1 MKEKTN
7 NTTTSTGKTIVGSYE
22 ELLQII
28 QQSIEQH
35 NEIRFVNLLITFKV
49 DIYTLLCNIGLP
61 MDSSTDTLFVDYPVI
76 IDSLE
81 CKEAVFD
88 KISFN
93 KEFVSHIPSESEI
106 GRLAFFDCF
115 FNCAS
120 EYSLR
125 LEDTILNE
133 FEMNHCTSNS
143 GVYFD
148 SIYCSDN
155 FNIDEVEIKGDLIFR
170 NFKLLQKKG
179 TQLYLGGKVSKDVKF
194 FNCSFLK
201 KTIVNVETEGSI
213 KYEFINYDI
222 YENVDNSS
230 KALRIGSICMNG
242 TIIGRQLFF
251 SLCNIGTIDL
261 INVTAG
267 SISEFE
273 LRYKRLENQA
283 ATLLRNGALQR
294 SDDVAYANYT
304 ADIYDDY
311 LRTISTQK
319 LRRWLHKID
328 TPKEKDQKEFKK
340 IERIYKRK
348 SFKRKLFEPIRLLL
362 PNIFSEEGWL
372 LWLNKYSNNYNRSW
386 FRGVVFTCVVAFIWY
401 FALNYWGMQEQFFVI
416 DWSFRGF
423 GEVFEGYLS
432 LLDIFNLIGDRPD
445 FELTSVGKGMML
457 LAKIVIAYGEWQ
469 TIYAFY
475 KYKK

>member
-155 FNIDEVEIKGDLIFR
+155 FNIEKFDIFG
-170 NFKLLQKKG
+170 NF
-179 TQLYLGGKVSKDVKF
+179 
-194 FNCSFLK
+194 
-201 KTIVNVETEGSI
+201 
-213 KYEFINYDI
+213 
-222 YENVDNSS
+222 SS
-230 KALRIGSICMNG
+230 KI
-242 TIIGRQLFF
+242 
-251 SLCNIGTIDL
+251 
-261 INVTAG
+261 
-267 SISEFE
+267 
-273 LRYKRLENQA
+273 
-283 ATLLRNGALQR
+283 
-294 SDDVAYANYT
+294 
-304 ADIYDDY
+304 
-311 LRTISTQK
+311 
-319 LRRWLHKID
+319 
-328 TPKEKDQKEFKK
+328 
-340 IERIYKRK
+340 
-348 SFKRKLFEPIRLLL
+348 
-362 PNIFSEEGWL
+362 
-372 LWLNKYSNNYNRSW
+372 
-386 FRGVVFTCVVAFIWY
+386 
-401 FALNYWGMQEQFFVI
+401 
-416 DWSFRGF
+416 
-423 GEVFEGYLS
+423 
-432 LLDIFNLIGDRPD
+432 
-445 FELTSVGKGMML
+445 
-457 LAKIVIAYGEWQ
+457 
-469 TIYAFY
+469 
-475 KYKK
+475 